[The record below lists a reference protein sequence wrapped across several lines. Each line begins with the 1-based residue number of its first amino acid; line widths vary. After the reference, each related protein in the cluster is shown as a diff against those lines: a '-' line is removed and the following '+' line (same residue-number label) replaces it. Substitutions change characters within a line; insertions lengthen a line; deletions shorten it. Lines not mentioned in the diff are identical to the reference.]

1 MADNRFAAALLT
13 IILLSNVDVA
23 IYNNIQN
30 FAEFIQATIANPANC
45 SAVFMVNSVSASL
58 YQAVSAVPFQM
69 DEVNFVSIVI
79 PRMLIIYK
87 IIEAMNVA
95 VL

>member
-1 MADNRFAAALLT
+1 
-13 IILLSNVDVA
+13 
-23 IYNNIQN
+23 
-30 FAEFIQATIANPANC
+30 
-45 SAVFMVNSVSASL
+45 VFMVNSVSTSL

-87 IIEAMNVA
+87 IIETMSVA
-95 VL
+95 VLFIRRHMG